1 MNKTTCSL
9 HDKFNGS
16 WLEKKTANKLC
27 NNTRI
32 NIGHQH
38 DRWLELKERSYRQ
51 S

>member
-9 HDKFNGS
+9 HDKYNGS
-16 WLEKKTANKLC
+16 RLEKKTANKLC

-32 NIGHQH
+32 NIANQLDH
-38 DRWLELKERSYRQ
+38 WLELKVRSYRE